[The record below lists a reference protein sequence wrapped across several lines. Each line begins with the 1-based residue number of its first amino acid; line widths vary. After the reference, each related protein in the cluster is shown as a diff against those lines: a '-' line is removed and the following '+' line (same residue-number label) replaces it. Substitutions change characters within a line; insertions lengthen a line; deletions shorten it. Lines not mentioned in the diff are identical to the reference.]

1 MEMLNENVI
10 EWLKDEKT
18 ASITVTQGR
27 FKSKLERLAE
37 KYPQECEVLHR
48 NDDGSIFA
56 HVPLSWIKIGPPRK
70 VELTDERKKEL
81 AARLKGY
88 KNADGQE

>member
-1 MEMLNENVI
+1 MV
-10 EWLKDEKT
+10 
-18 ASITVTQGR
+18 S
-27 FKSKLERLAE
+27 AE
-37 KYPQECEVLHR
+37 KYPQECEILHR

-81 AARLKGY
+81 AARLKGC
-88 KNADGQE
+88 KNTDSQA